1 MKRFSKSPSPS
12 GGGVLITRTY
22 VLQLATACVIGLMA
36 LLSPSS
42 YANTS
47 ITIEGNHFIRAGK
60 PHQIISGS
68 MDFQRIP
75 RAYWQDRLQKA
86 RAMGLNAITT
96 YVFWNAVEPKP
107 GQFDFS
113 DNNDVAAFV
122 RMAQAQGLDVIL
134 RPGPYVCAEWE
145 AGGFPAWL
153 FADPHLH
160 VRTQD
165 PKYLQAVERYFQRLG
180 KELAPLMASH
190 GGPIVAVQVENEYG
204 SYGDDRAY
212 MEQIH
217 QALIRAG
224 FGADL
229 MFTSD
234 GADLLNNDALSGV
247 LAVVNF
253 GTGEAKG
260 AFAKLKAFR
269 PDQPKMAGEYWAGW
283 FDHWGEPHAQTD
295 ANVQAKELAW
305 MLSQGY
311 SVNIYMFEGGTSFGF
326 MNGANFQGNP
336 SDHYAPQ
343 TTSYDYD
350 APLDEAGRPKPKFA
364 KFRDVIAKATGIKPT
379 PLPTPTSFMGVPA
392 FTLTESASLWDNL
405 PEPVTT
411 EQPQPMEQFGQAY
424 GYILYRTQL
433 AGPVSGE
440 LYIGEVRDYAM
451 VYVDRKLIGTV
462 DRRLKQVSLPIT
474 LDAGPHTL
482 DMLVEN
488 TGRINY
494 GPHLADG
501 RAGLVDP
508 VLLDG
513 KELHGWQTYALPMT
527 SPDAIRGWTT
537 QPVAGPAF
545 HRGHFKITSTADT
558 FLDVGA
564 FSKGFAWVNG
574 RNLGRIWDIG
584 PQRSLYLPAPWL
596 EQGDNTVVVFDL
608 QTTKDAVVRGGTKQF
623 WYRSDVKTPK

>member
-1 MKRFSKSPSPS
+1 ML
-12 GGGVLITRTY
+12 GMLTW
-22 VLQLATACVIGLMA
+22 IGCA
-36 LLSPSS
+36 AAS
-42 YANTS
+42 TS
-47 ITIEGNHFIRAGK
+47 IAIQGDHFVRAGRI
-60 PHQIISGS
+60 HQIISGS

-75 RAYWQDRLQKA
+75 RAYWQDRLRKA

-96 YVFWNAVEPKP
+96 YVYWNAVESKP

-113 DNNDVAAFV
+113 GDNDVATFV
-122 RMAQAQGLDVIL
+122 RMAQEQGLDVIL

-180 KELAPLMASH
+180 KELAPLMAAH
-190 GGPIVAVQVENEYG
+190 GGPIIAVQVENEYG
-204 SYGDDRAY
+204 SYGDDRTY

-217 QALIRAG
+217 QALNRAG
-224 FGADL
+224 FGTDL
-229 MFTSD
+229 LFTSD
-234 GADLLNNDALSGV
+234 GADLLGNDALPGV

-253 GTGEAKG
+253 GTGEAKD

-269 PDQPKMAGEYWAGW
+269 PDQPRMAGEYWAGW
-283 FDHWGEPHAQTD
+283 FDHWGEPHAHTD
-295 ANVQAKELAW
+295 AGVQTQELAW
-305 MLSQGY
+305 MLNQGY
-311 SVNIYMFEGGTSFGF
+311 SFNIYMFEGGTTFGF

-336 SDHYAPQ
+336 ADHYAPQ

-364 KFRDVIAKATGIKPT
+364 LFRAAIEKATGIKPP
-379 PLPTPTSFMGVPA
+379 PLPAPTPFMAVPA

-405 PEPVTT
+405 PEAIAT

-424 GYILYRTQL
+424 GYILYRTQVN
-433 AGPVSGE
+433 GPVTGQ
-440 LYIGEVRDYAM
+440 LYLGEVRDHAT
-451 VYVDRKLIGTV
+451 VYVDRKPVGTV
-462 DRRLKQVSLPIT
+462 DRRLKQVGLPVT
-474 LDAGPHTL
+474 LDAGTHTL
-482 DMLVEN
+482 DVLVEN

-508 VLLDG
+508 VMLDG
-513 KELHGWQTYALPMT
+513 KELHGWQTYPLPMT

-537 QPVAGPAF
+537 QPLSGPAF
-545 HRGHFKITSTADT
+545 YRGHFKVASPADT
-558 FLDVGA
+558 FLDMSA
-564 FSKGFAWVNG
+564 FGKGFAWVNG
-574 RNLGRIWDIG
+574 HNLGRIWDIG
-584 PQRSLYLPAPWL
+584 PQRSLYLPAPWMA
-596 EQGDNTVVVFDL
+596 QGDNTVVVFDL
-608 QTTKDAVVRGGTKQF
+608 QAPNGRVVRGATQPT
-623 WYRSDVKTPK
+623 WYEPYVKTAK

>member
-1 MKRFSKSPSPS
+1 MTRMSR
-12 GGGVLITRTY
+12 ITKNAIAMCMFGMFMWAGCA
-22 VLQLATACVIGLMA
+22 V
-36 LLSPSS
+36 
-42 YANTS
+42 ANRS
-47 ITIEGNHFIRAGK
+47 ITIQGDHFARAGK
-60 PHQIISGS
+60 PHQILSGS

-75 RAYWQDRLQKA
+75 RAYWRDRLQKA
-86 RAMGLNAITT
+86 RAMGLNTITT
-96 YVFWNAVEPKP
+96 YVYWNAIEPKP
-107 GQFDFS
+107 GRFDFGG
-113 DNNDVAAFV
+113 DNDVAAFA
-122 RMAQAQGLDVIL
+122 RMAQAEGLDVIL

-165 PKYLQAVERYFQRLG
+165 PKYLQAVGGYFQRLG
-180 KELAPLMASH
+180 KELAPLMAAH
-190 GGPIVAVQVENEYG
+190 GGPIIAVQVENEYG
-204 SYGDDRAY
+204 SYGDDRTY

-224 FGADL
+224 FGTDI

-234 GADLLNNDALSGV
+234 GADMLRNDALPGV

-253 GTGEAKG
+253 DTGEAKS

-283 FDHWGEPHAQTD
+283 FDHWGEPHAHTD
-295 ANVQAKELAW
+295 ANAQTKELAW

-311 SVNIYMFEGGTSFGF
+311 SVNIYMFAGGTSFGF

-364 KFRDVIAKATGIKPT
+364 KFRDAIVKAIGVKPP
-379 PLPTPTSFMGVPA
+379 PLPVAIPFTDIPA
-392 FTLTESASLWDNL
+392 FALTESASLWDNL
-405 PEPVTT
+405 PEPVAI
-411 EQPQPMEQFGQAY
+411 EQPQSMEQFGQAY
-424 GYILYRTQL
+424 GYVLYRTQL
-433 AGPVSGE
+433 NGPISGE
-440 LYIGEVRDYAM
+440 LYLGEVRDYAS
-451 VYVDRKLIGTV
+451 VYIDRQLIGAV
-462 DRRLKQVSLPIT
+462 DRRLKQVSLPVA
-474 LDAGPHTL
+474 LGAGAHTL
-482 DMLVEN
+482 DVLVEN

-513 KELHGWQTYALPMT
+513 KELHGWQAYPLPMT

-537 QPVAGPAF
+537 QPVTGPAF
-545 HRGHFKITSTADT
+545 YRGHFKVASPADT
-558 FLDVGA
+558 FLDMSA
-564 FSKGFAWVNG
+564 FAKGFAWANG
-574 RNLGRIWDIG
+574 HNLGRIWDIG
-584 PQRSLYLPAPWL
+584 PQRSLYLPAPWI

-608 QTTKDAVVRGGTKQF
+608 KAPKAAVMRGVTQPI
-623 WYRSDVKTPK
+623 WYGSDVKTPK